1 MVKVESVVVV
11 CCLHL
16 HAGRVFERTPLGQVK
31 ASQGHIF
38 QYLIGFTL
46 WKVIKHMIGCPFYSI
61 ATEKV
66 EASVSSALK
75 EMLLPLQII
84 LSTSF

>member
-1 MVKVESVVVV
+1 
-11 CCLHL
+11 
-16 HAGRVFERTPLGQVK
+16 
-31 ASQGHIF
+31 
-38 QYLIGFTL
+38 
-46 WKVIKHMIGCPFYSI
+46 MIGCPFYSI